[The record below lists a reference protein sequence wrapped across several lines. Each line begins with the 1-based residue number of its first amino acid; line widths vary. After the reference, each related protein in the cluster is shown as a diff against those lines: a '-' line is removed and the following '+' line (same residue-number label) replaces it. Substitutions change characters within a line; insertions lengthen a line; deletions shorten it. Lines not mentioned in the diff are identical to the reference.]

1 MTDNNNIKNINDIF
15 QKLDEQVATYEH
27 NESYK
32 QKKTEEEKYQAA
44 VKLQEKA
51 YVATGLFVV
60 VSSTAK
66 NAAPL
71 LAITGIGIP
80 LAASLVILGKMA
92 QLGISDKRLT
102 ALIGDCKNIITV
114 ISKGHS
120 LIIKKID
127 LYLRNEKEYPI
138 REQTMNEGVISKL
151 LSQITRINAL
161 FETLIPPEKTEEN
174 VEEDTSNNSY
184 FGSFKRKAKK
194 GFGTIKKGV
203 SSVGRAFGRFR
214 RYRLSPHYLSEIT
227 RELSLLNSYYI
238 LYLKQYDE
246 LEKFYHTKLSD
257 DIIKQIQIEIV
268 NSSEYKDF
276 VNDTSFDKML
286 NKINKEIEANPN
298 AQKEVNK
305 QVEDAEIKS
314 NKILDDR
321 VNAEKN
327 SENPKEGGKRK
338 TKRNKFNYKKKK
350 SRKNKIH

>member
-1 MTDNNNIKNINDIF
+1 MTGNNINDIF
-15 QKLDEQVATYEH
+15 KQLDEQVATYDH

-32 QKKTEEEKYQAA
+32 QKKTEEEKYEAA

-60 VSSTAK
+60 VSSTAE

-92 QLGISDKRLT
+92 QLRITDKKLT

-127 LYLRNEKEYPI
+127 LYLRNGEEYPI

-214 RYRLSPHYLSEIT
+214 IYRLSPHYLSEIT
-227 RELSLLNSYYI
+227 RELSLLNSFYI

-246 LEKFYHTKLSD
+246 LENFYHTKLSD

-276 VNDTSFDKML
+276 VNDTSFDNML
-286 NKINKEIEANPN
+286 NKINKKIE
-298 AQKEVNK
+298 
-305 QVEDAEIKS
+305 
-314 NKILDDR
+314 
-321 VNAEKN
+321 
-327 SENPKEGGKRK
+327 ENPKIGVAVKEEEEKAEEESNNIVSKRADDDGNKSKEGGKRK